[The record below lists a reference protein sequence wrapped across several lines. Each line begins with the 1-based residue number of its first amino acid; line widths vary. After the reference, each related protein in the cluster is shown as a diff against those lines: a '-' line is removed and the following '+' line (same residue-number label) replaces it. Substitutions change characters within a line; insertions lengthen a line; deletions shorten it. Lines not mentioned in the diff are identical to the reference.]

1 MITASRVSQRS
12 CSIAILA
19 FCPPPL
25 NGMSGITQNGDNWR
39 WPVGQTGSVN
49 LSLRNPLWAQFSFCC
64 GYLHALPLVE
74 NPLAIVRPIVAVA
87 ALDS

>member
-1 MITASRVSQRS
+1 LLYIASRVSQRA

-25 NGMSGITQNGDNWR
+25 NGMFGDSWR

-49 LSLRNPLWAQFSFCC
+49 LSPRNPLWAQFSFTS
-64 GYLHALPLVE
+64 LLSSA
-74 NPLAIVRPIVAVA
+74 
-87 ALDS
+87 